1 MQMQLLNLLK
11 CHHLKKLKDEI
22 WTFLLA
28 PQQEI
33 EESMDVRFYLIY
45 FCELAG
51 VVIADQLVEQIVDL
65 HALFLPGLLH
75 LLGVLGQE
83 G

>member
-11 CHHLKKLKDEI
+11 CHHFKKLKDEI
-22 WTFLLA
+22 WAFLLA

-51 VVIADQLVEQIVDL
+51 VVIAD
-65 HALFLPGLLH
+65 
-75 LLGVLGQE
+75 
-83 G
+83 